1 MLLKLAIRNTFR
13 NLRRTLITMAA
24 ISLGLAL
31 MIVSNNLTYG
41 SYQAMITT
49 GISTMAGHVVV
60 QHPQWQEERDPRMVV
75 DNAAARTE
83 ALSQAF
89 PEATVVQR
97 SFLQGLSLIHI

>member
-41 SYQAMITT
+41 
-49 GISTMAGHVVV
+49 
-60 QHPQWQEERDPRMVV
+60 
-75 DNAAARTE
+75 
-83 ALSQAF
+83 
-89 PEATVVQR
+89 
-97 SFLQGLSLIHI
+97 LSLIHI